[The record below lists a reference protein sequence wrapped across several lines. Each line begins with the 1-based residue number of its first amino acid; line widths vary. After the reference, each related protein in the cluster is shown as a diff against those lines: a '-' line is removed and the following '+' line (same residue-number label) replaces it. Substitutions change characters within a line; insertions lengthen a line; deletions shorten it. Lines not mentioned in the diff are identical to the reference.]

1 MRRIISKEQAAK
13 TKKRN
18 NLILAGILI
27 IIMFGSVF
35 AVIVGSFGNSS
46 NTKEKIIYNGYEFVN
61 SNGFWT
67 TKIGDYSF
75 AFQYNPE
82 QVEKVS
88 SSVDLSNKYQ
98 GKTLYFSSENT
109 YAISEIYR
117 NLNTIA
123 GRFQEACLNETGC
136 KDNLPIKDCSNNFII
151 IRESNFTNILQD
163 ENCVFIEGKYENLT
177 EITDEF
183 LFKTLGIE
191 N

>member
-1 MRRIISKEQAAK
+1 MRKIISREQAAK

-35 AVIVGSFGNSS
+35 AVIVGSFGNNS
-46 NTKEKIIYNGYEFVN
+46 NTDEKVTYKGYEFVS

-88 SSVDLSNKYQ
+88 STVDYSNKYQ
-98 GKTLYFSSENT
+98 GKTLYFSSENP

-117 NLNTIA
+117 NLDQIV

-136 KDNLPIKDCSNNFII
+136 KENLPIKNCSNNFIV

-163 ENCVFIEGKYENLT
+163 ENCVFIEGNFENLT
-177 EITDEF
+177 SITDEF
-183 LFKTLGIE
+183 LFKTLGVE
-191 N
+191 D